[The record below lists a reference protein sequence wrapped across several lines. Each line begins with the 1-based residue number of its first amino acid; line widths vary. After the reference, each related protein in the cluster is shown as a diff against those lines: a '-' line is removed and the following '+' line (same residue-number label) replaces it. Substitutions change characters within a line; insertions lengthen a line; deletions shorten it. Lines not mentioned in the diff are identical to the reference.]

1 MKPVL
6 VILFGMILFC
16 VVVYQA
22 SESISKL
29 TDEKNMAESRLYN
42 TEHIKGE
49 VVEKQDK
56 SYVKKEGYA
65 LLFGGGERKVED
77 YQVKINYDKGK
88 YKTIKID
95 EQQYL
100 NVNKSDIMNIV
111 IDNEDNT
118 VKYNLKDKEDK
129 KIYEDSKKVVK

>member
-1 MKPVL
+1 MKHL
-6 VILFGMILFC
+6 AAILFGMILFC
-16 VVVYQA
+16 IVVHQA
-22 SESISKL
+22 NVIISKA
-29 TDEKNMAESRLYN
+29 TDEKHIAESNLKN
-42 TEHIKGE
+42 TEHIQGE
-49 VVEKQDK
+49 VIEKNDK
-56 SYVKKEGYA
+56 SYMKKEGYA
-65 LLFGGGERKVED
+65 LLSGGGEKKVED

-129 KIYEDSKKVVK
+129 KIYEDSKKAVE

>member
-6 VILFGMILFC
+6 VILFGMILVC
-16 VVVYQA
+16 ALVYQV
-22 SESISKL
+22 SDSLLKL

-65 LLFGGGERKVED
+65 LFFGGGERKVED
-77 YQVKINYDKGK
+77 YQVKLKYDKDK

-111 IDNEDNT
+111 IDTEDNT
-118 VKYNLKDKEDK
+118 IKYNLKDKEDK
-129 KIYEDSKKVVK
+129 EIYEDSKKKVK